1 MELNKEFK
9 EDSLNIEGYSIKEVG
24 KGNAVSDKFR
34 AQTDFVFD
42 PDRLIEALNNKGHV
56 YAYVD
61 KAKKVRAIYIT
72 VKKGECFSCEERL
85 LSPSIAN
92 GPVVEKMDEQVR
104 LLVADRAT
112 YYTKGRAFFLG
123 EEMPKLKKK
132 SEGFNFIMAV
142 IFTFLY
148 SMMFWQV
155 FHGPVGIGI
164 GVCMGISMGL
174 CLAKHSYYYEGKIQE
189 DKKTE

>member
-1 MELNKEFK
+1 
-9 EDSLNIEGYSIKEVG
+9 
-24 KGNAVSDKFR
+24 
-34 AQTDFVFD
+34 
-42 PDRLIEALNNKGHV
+42 
-56 YAYVD
+56 
-61 KAKKVRAIYIT
+61 
-72 VKKGECFSCEERL
+72 
-85 LSPSIAN
+85 
-92 GPVVEKMDEQVR
+92 
-104 LLVADRAT
+104 
-112 YYTKGRAFFLG
+112 
-123 EEMPKLKKK
+123 
-132 SEGFNFIMAV
+132 MAV